1 MHLRATSRWY
11 HRHNSEDE
19 DGVGEHFSSIRPS
32 SEQVRTPQQDR
43 WAGALHFWTIAQ
55 GAAVT
60 GAELGKVESH

>member
-32 SEQVRTPQQDR
+32 SERARTPQQDR
-43 WAGALHFWTIAQ
+43 WAGALHF
-55 GAAVT
+55 
-60 GAELGKVESH
+60 